1 MDEVPFKDRVFLAL
15 LDYLADLEAG
25 LGLGFDV
32 QDRIDVVHALLRQ
45 MPFVSI
51 ITWRRQMAQEPDG
64 DFPEEQLPLN

>member
-51 ITWRRQMAQEPDG
+51 ITWRKTVQEPDG